1 MSATETPDAADETGT
16 PAVVMDVTDA
26 ALETVLGIRSE
37 EPDPETLLLRVAITG
52 IRGAEFTY
60 DLGFEP
66 IADLAEGHVVYTV
79 GDGALTM
86 AVPED
91 SIEQLNGAALDL
103 PKTAGQSGLV
113 IRNPNR
119 PDPLSGISVEL
130 TGELPDKVATLLAEH
145 INPGLAAHGG
155 FAELVGV
162 DDEQNVYVKMC
173 GGCQGCSLSAATLQ
187 EGIRKAI
194 VDNLPEV
201 KEVIDATDHSAGENP
216 FYK

>member
-1 MSATETPDAADETGT
+1 MSATETPDTADETGT
-16 PAVVMDVTDA
+16 PDVVMDVTDA
-26 ALETVLGIRSE
+26 ALETVLGIRAE
-37 EPDPETLLLRVAITG
+37 EPDPESLLLRVAITG

-66 IADLAEGHVVYTV
+66 VADLAEGHVVYTV
-79 GDGALTM
+79 GDGVLTV

-91 SIEQLNGAALDL
+91 SVEQLAGAALDL

-119 PDPLSGISVEL
+119 PDPLAGISVEL
-130 TGELPDKVATLLAEH
+130 TGELPDKVATLLNEH

-155 FAELVGV
+155 HAELVGV
-162 DDEQNVYVKMC
+162 DDEQNVYVKMG

-194 VDNLPEV
+194 MENLPEV
-201 KEVIDATDHSAGENP
+201 RDVVDATDHSAGENP
-216 FYK
+216 FYT

>member
-16 PAVVMDVTDA
+16 PDVVMDVTDD
-26 ALETVLGIRSE
+26 ALETVLGIRAE
-37 EPDPETLLLRVAITG
+37 EPDPDSLLLRVAITG

-66 IADLAEGHVVYTV
+66 VADLADGHVVYTV
-79 GDGALTM
+79 GGGALTV

-91 SIEQLNGAALDL
+91 SVEQLAGAALDL
-103 PKTAGQSGLV
+103 PKTAGQTGLV

-119 PDPLSGISVEL
+119 PDPLAGISVEL

-162 DDEQNVYVKMC
+162 DDEQNVYVKMG

-216 FYK
+216 FYT

>member
-1 MSATETPDAADETGT
+1 MSATETPDAADDTGT

-26 ALETVLGIRSE
+26 ALETVLGIRAE
-37 EPDPETLLLRVAITG
+37 EPDPESLLLRVAITG

-66 IADLAEGHVVYTV
+66 VADLAEGHVVYTV
-79 GDGALTM
+79 GDGALTV

-91 SIEQLNGAALDL
+91 SLEQLAGAALDL
-103 PKTAGQSGLV
+103 PKTEGQSGLV

-119 PDPLSGISVEL
+119 PDPLSGINVEL

-162 DDEQNVYVKMC
+162 DDEQNVYVKMG